1 MMNDDYEG
9 YCNKPEP
16 ITAFMDKVDYDEEL
30 GQASDGNKMFPSE
43 ASLRRHKPCT
53 KHCGVVE
60 VSVEFVRVVQETDHS
75 EKIAEA
81 FARRARGEDMRGPM
95 NFRPVV
101 RKGTAELLQLTRGVS
116 KDQQSDLLEY
126 IGRLEQSEIRLL
138 QKIRPL
144 VERFDA
150 ESFEPK
156 VKGQSEDA

>member
-1 MMNDDYEG
+1 MNDLG
-9 YCNKPEP
+9 TYCNKPEP
-16 ITAFMDKVDYDEEL
+16 ITAFMDKVDFDEEL

-81 FARRARGEDMRGPM
+81 FARRSRGEDMRGPM
-95 NFRPVV
+95 KFRPVT
-101 RKGTAELLQLTRGVS
+101 RKVTAELLRLTRGVY
-116 KDQQSDLLEY
+116 KDQQKDLLDY
-126 IGRLEQSEIRLL
+126 IGQLEQSEVRLL
-138 QKIRPL
+138 RKIRTL
-144 VERFDA
+144 ADSFDT

-156 VKGQSEDA
+156 VKGQFEDT